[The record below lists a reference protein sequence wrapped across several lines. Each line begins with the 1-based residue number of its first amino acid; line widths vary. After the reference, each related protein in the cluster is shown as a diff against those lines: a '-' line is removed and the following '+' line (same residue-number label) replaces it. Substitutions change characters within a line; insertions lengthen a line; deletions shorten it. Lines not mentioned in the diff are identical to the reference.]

1 MASEDSRDKPQ
12 TCADIPDGGGSPG
25 GADARVRFCLSEDGL
40 KLGISRYTRPGPGG
54 APLTRERIRESL
66 ARAGI
71 SQPPSEAALDKILRN
86 IAEDKPVTGITLV
99 RGKPAVESRDAFLE
113 PMGDHGRPVFPGDI
127 VALKH
132 APEKPEDGLTL
143 DGRVLT
149 PANRAPAKDLEVPRA
164 DNVALNPADDTVR
177 AQVYGLAEVSP
188 QRAVVRPLITLNEN
202 KTEARA
208 VIMATDSLDRPVT
221 AERLARALKVLRISR
236 PLLRENAEQALTL
249 ARETGQPQQDV
260 VLALGAPPKPGKDG
274 WLELLIR
281 SRDLVGTEAQGG
293 RLDYRERGS
302 HPSVEKG
309 RQFARL
315 HPPASGEEGLD
326 LFDQPIAASSGQ
338 PLEITAGEGVTALE
352 GGALFQAEVDGMV
365 VVQGQVLS
373 ITDSVVVPGDVSLSS
388 GNIRVDKGSV
398 EVQGSVRDGFEVHSA
413 GHVVVREVVES
424 ARVEAQGNVEVGGGI
439 LMSKGGLIRAGGH
452 VTAQFATNARIQAEG
467 DVVIG
472 NEITHCAIRT
482 QGQILAV
489 KGKGIIQGGTL
500 VCGKGLECNEL
511 GSPLGVATVVG
522 VSIQADGDQAVL
534 EERGAIKKEL
544 ERIDASLGCA
554 DPRVIL
560 ERTPPEKREAVLRLL
575 RYRMKRWER
584 FREITQIL
592 AEALRRRRQEFALAK
607 IRVRRVAH
615 PGVSIKI
622 AGRTLTLTAPVERSS
637 FHYDDQT
644 REIVVGNL

>member
-1 MASEDSRDKPQ
+1 MASKDSLENG

-25 GADARVRFCLSEDGL
+25 AADARVRFCLSEDGL
-40 KLGISRYTRPGPGG
+40 KLGISRYTPPGPGG
-54 APLTRERIRESL
+54 APLTKEGLREAL
-66 ARAGI
+66 VRAGI
-71 SQPPSEAALDKILRN
+71 SLPPSEAALDKILRH

-99 RGKPAVESRDAFLE
+99 RGKPCVGSRDAFLE

-127 VALKH
+127 VAIKRALER
-132 APEKPEDGLTL
+132 PEEGLSI

-149 PANRAPAKDLEVPRA
+149 PANQAQPKDLEVPRT
-164 DNVALNPADDTVR
+164 DNVALNPSDDTVR
-177 AQVYGLAEVSP
+177 AQVYGLAEVTP
-188 QRAVVRPLITLNEN
+188 QRAVVRSLISLNEN

-208 VIMATDSLDRPVT
+208 VITATDSLDRPVT

-236 PLLRENAEQALTL
+236 PLLLENVEQALAL

-260 VLALGAPPKPGKDG
+260 VLALGVPPTPGKDG

-315 HPPASGEEGLD
+315 HPPATGEEGLD
-326 LFDQPIAASSGQ
+326 LFDHPIPAASGA
-338 PLEITAGEGVTALE
+338 PLEISAGEGVTALE

-365 VVQGQVLS
+365 VVQGKTVS
-373 ITDSVVVPGDVSLSS
+373 ITDSVLVEGDVSLAS

-398 EVQGSVRDGFEVHSA
+398 EVRGSIQAGFVVQSA

-424 ARVEAQGNVEVGGGI
+424 AEVEAQGNVEVGGGI

-452 VTAQFATNARIQAEG
+452 VTAQFATNARIQAGG

-472 NEITHCAIRT
+472 NEINHCLIRT
-482 QGQILAV
+482 PGQILAV
-489 KGKGIIQGGTL
+489 KGKGIVQGGTL

-522 VSIQADGDQAVL
+522 VSIQTEEDQGILA
-534 EERGAIKKEL
+534 ERREIKKEL

-554 DPRVIL
+554 DPRVVL
-560 ERTPPEKREAVLRLL
+560 EKTPPEKREAVLRLL
-575 RYRMKRWER
+575 RYRMKRWAR
-584 FREITQIL
+584 FREITQTL
-592 AEALRRRRQEFALAK
+592 AEAVRKRRQEFAQAA

-615 PGVSIKI
+615 PGVTIKI
-622 AGRTLTLTAPVERSS
+622 AGRTLTLTAPVERAG
-637 FHYDDQT
+637 FRYDDQT
-644 REIVVGNL
+644 REIVVGNI